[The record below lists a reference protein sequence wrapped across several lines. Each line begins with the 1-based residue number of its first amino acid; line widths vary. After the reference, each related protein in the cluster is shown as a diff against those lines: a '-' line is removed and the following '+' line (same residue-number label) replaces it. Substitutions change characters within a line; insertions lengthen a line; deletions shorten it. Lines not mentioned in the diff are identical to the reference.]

1 MLTDSN
7 LPRNPLECFL
17 PVRTHGEDLFMNST
31 SIKLIVL
38 TLLAVFPIDT
48 LQADPP
54 EYHAVKAKLL
64 KPRQGIGNAL
74 EKLKSEAEVRV
85 AYLGG
90 SITAANGWRVKTT
103 KWLQSAFP
111 QAKIHEIHA
120 AIGGT
125 GSDLGAFRLA
135 HDVLQHH
142 PDLVFIEFA
151 VNDGGRQPEAI
162 WDSMDGIV
170 RQIWKSNPQ
179 TDICFVYTFRVN
191 YEKELRNED
200 NPRAA
205 SAMELLADYYGIPSI
220 NVALKIAKLEQQGKL
235 KFTSETP
242 VAEGIVLFSRDGVHP
257 LDAGHDIYTEV
268 IADAIRQMETTAQP
282 VDHSFKLKQPFVT
295 GHWSDAKM
303 IPLESSMLSGNWKVL
318 PAENVLQKRFGGRMG
333 QIWEADDPGS
343 KLTFRFR
350 GSQAALY
357 DLLGPDGGQ
366 VQITV
371 DGKPHAKLTPRFD
384 SYCTYHRIA
393 TLNLAAGLDPQQIH
407 TVTVEIDAAQ
417 PDRSPVAFRLKNP
430 EEELKT
436 ARYQG
441 TRIRVGKIML
451 RGELVP

>member
-1 MLTDSN
+1 MKT
-7 LPRNPLECFL
+7 
-17 PVRTHGEDLFMNST
+17 M
-31 SIKLIVL
+31 SINLIVL
-38 TLLAVFPIDT
+38 ILLIMFPMYT
-48 LQADPP
+48 VQAAPP
-54 EYHAVKAKLL
+54 EYHTVKAKLL
-64 KPRQGIGNAL
+64 KPRQGIGNTV
-74 EKLKSEAEVRV
+74 EKLNSGAEVRV

-103 KWLQSAFP
+103 KWLQSEFP
-111 QAKIHEIHA
+111 NAKIHEIHA

-125 GSDLGAFRLA
+125 GSDLGAFRLE

-162 WDSMDGIV
+162 WESMDGIV

-191 YEKELRNED
+191 YEKELRKGD

-205 SAMELLADYYGIPSI
+205 SAMELLANYYGIPSI
-220 NVALKIAKLEQQGKL
+220 NVALKIAELEQQGKL

-242 VAEGIVLFSRDGVHP
+242 VSAGVVLFSNDGVHP
-257 LDAGHDIYTEV
+257 LDQGHDIYTEV
-268 IADAIRQMETTAQP
+268 IADAIKQMESTSQP
-282 VDHSFKLKQPFVT
+282 LDHSSKLKQPFVT

-303 IPLESSMLSGNWKVL
+303 IPLEPSMLSGNWKKL
-318 PAENVLQKRFGGRMG
+318 PADNILQKRFGGRMG
-333 QIWEADDPGS
+333 QIWEADTPGS

-371 DGKPHAKLTPRFD
+371 DGKPHEKLTPRFD

-393 TLNLAAGLDPQQIH
+393 TLRLAEGLNPEQIH
-407 TVTVEIDAAQ
+407 TVTVEIDAEQ
-417 PDRSPVAFRLKNP
+417 PDRNPVAFRLKNP
-430 EEELKT
+430 EEELK
-436 ARYQG
+436 AAKYQG